1 MFQAEELAAD
11 QIPGDTEQRFSLI
24 ITKSENISQIRYAS
38 HKYLAPFLQGFA
50 GMASTA
56 KSA

>member
-11 QIPGDTEQRFSLI
+11 QIPEQGYPLV
-24 ITKSENISQIRYAS
+24 ITKSKNISQIRYAS
-38 HKYLAPFLQGFA
+38 HKCLARFLHGFA